1 MPSTPS
7 SKGENVSE
15 ATPDYAGALPT
26 DVPGSHEYLLLLGL
40 RSTDTAALVK
50 RLEEGISYAAFEKLK
65 RSLKVSSRELAEVVL
80 ITQRTLARRKRAGR
94 FAPDE
99 SDRLVRVSRVFARSI
114 ELFEGDVEGARSW
127 LMRPVL
133 ALGGAVP
140 FEMLKTEVGAREVE
154 NLITRLEHG
163 VFS

>member
-1 MPSTPS
+1 M
-7 SKGENVSE
+7 
-15 ATPDYAGALPT
+15 
-26 DVPGSHEYLLLLGL
+26 
-40 RSTDTAALVK
+40 
-50 RLEEGISYAAFEKLK
+50 
-65 RSLKVSSRELAEVVL
+65 
-80 ITQRTLARRKRAGR
+80 
-94 FAPDE
+94 
-99 SDRLVRVSRVFARSI
+99 FARTI
-114 ELFEGDVEGARSW
+114 ELFEGDVESARSW